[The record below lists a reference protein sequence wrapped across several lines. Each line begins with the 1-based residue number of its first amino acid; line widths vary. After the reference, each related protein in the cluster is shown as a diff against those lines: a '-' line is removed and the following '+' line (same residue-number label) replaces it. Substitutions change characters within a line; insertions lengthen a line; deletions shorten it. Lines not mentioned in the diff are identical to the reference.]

1 MIFEVKFLQ
10 SCGITMPN
18 LICDNDVHYSIEIVL
33 YNNYL
38 DAITTINVIEKYHV
52 II

>member
-1 MIFEVKFLQ
+1 
-10 SCGITMPN
+10 MPN

-38 DAITTINVIEKYHV
+38 DAKTTINEREKMSYYYFIAV
-52 II
+52 N